1 MEMNVRAIEFF
12 SSENMVKSASKGL
25 RQHDGADSRDGLA
38 GQLSRRLAMLV
49 GLDWIEES
57 KAG

>member
-1 MEMNVRAIEFF
+1 MEMNIRAIEFF

-25 RQHDGADSRDGLA
+25 RQHDDADSCDGLA